1 MVFAYLGLGSN
12 LGDKEANLN
21 KAILRLSQKIGT
33 LLKQSSFYT
42 SKAWGYV
49 SENDFI
55 NVVILIKTD
64 LSPIDLL
71 HETQNI
77 EKEIGRKEKTDNNR
91 YSDRLIDIDILFYND
106 EIINYHN
113 LKIPHPLIIER
124 DFVLTPLAEIAPD
137 YVHPLNG
144 KTIKELKETIF

>member
-1 MVFAYLGLGSN
+1 MFAYLGLGSN

-21 KAILRLSQKIGT
+21 EAILLLSEKVGI

-55 NVVILIKTD
+55 NAVVLMETD

-91 YSDRLIDIDILFYND
+91 YSDRVIDIDILFYND
-106 EIINYHN
+106 EIVNHHN
-113 LKIPHPLIIER
+113 LKIPHPLITER

-137 YVHPLNG
+137 YTHPLTG
-144 KTIKELKETIF
+144 KTIKELKEANF

>member
-55 NVVILIKTD
+55 NVVILMETD

-77 EKEIGRKEKTDNNR
+77 EKEIEIGRA
-91 YSDRLIDIDILFYND
+91 
-106 EIINYHN
+106 H
-113 LKIPHPLIIER
+113 
-124 DFVLTPLAEIAPD
+124 V
-137 YVHPLNG
+137 
-144 KTIKELKETIF
+144 